1 MYPEFNG
8 GEARPNDVPNAGESK
23 RFWGDIQSVG
33 KGHKQEAEWL
43 KHIQNELRNE
53 KHLPEKVVISTE
65 KVTKQCRKMPNWKAS
80 GKDGVQGYWI
90 RILSHLYERIAVQT
104 NKIFMRDDSLPSWIT
119 HGCTVLSQ
127 KNLRKGNA
135 VENYG
140 PITCL
145 PLIRKL
151 LTEVIAEEMY
161 DYLKQDKLMPEE
173 NKKNADEAVEQ
184 RINCLL
190 IRMR

>member
-33 KGHKQEAEWL
+33 KEHKQEAEWL
-43 KHIQNELRNE
+43 EHIRNELRNE
-53 KHLPEKVVISTE
+53 KYLPEKVVISTE

-80 GKDGVQGYWI
+80 WKDGVQGYWI

-145 PLIRKL
+145 LLIRKL
-151 LTEVIAEEMY
+151 LTEVITEEMY
-161 DYLKQDKLMPEE
+161 DYLEQDKLLPEE

-190 IRMR
+190 TRMR